1 MEKYKKILLIR
12 IMVMGACTFLM
23 LIAYILSMK
32 NVFNISSNSDFS
44 DFHKGFQ
51 MGIFLS
57 IEIIFVYLITRYTI
71 VLQKPEELKKL
82 YCAEYDERMIL
93 IREKSGG
100 YPLFCCG
107 FAIIIAAIIFGYFNE
122 IVFFTLL
129 ACAIFLFVVRKV
141 LRIYYSKK
149 L

>member
-12 IMVMGACTFLM
+12 IMAMVGCTLLM
-23 LIAYILSMK
+23 LIAYILSMQ
-32 NVFNISSNSDFS
+32 NVSNSDFS

-51 MGIFLS
+51 MGVFLS

-82 YCAEYDERMIL
+82 YYAEYDERMSL

-107 FAIIIAAIIFGYFNE
+107 FAIIIAAIISGYFNE

-129 ACAIFLFVVRKV
+129 GCAIFLFVVRKV